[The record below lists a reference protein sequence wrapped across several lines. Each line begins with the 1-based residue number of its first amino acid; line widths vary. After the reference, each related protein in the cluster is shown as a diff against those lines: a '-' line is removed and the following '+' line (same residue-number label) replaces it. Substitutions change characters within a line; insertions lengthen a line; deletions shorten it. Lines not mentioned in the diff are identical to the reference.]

1 MLDLNRLQQQFSSFN
16 AYQSREQQLAAE
28 RLARACDAFAEC
40 HGDWEALRDRAATER
55 TGWLVPGLRE
65 APGAVY
71 ACAPRPTPVTV
82 VATDGSQVYPDRHV
96 EPTCYLLNVSRIAF
110 QYGTLERP
118 LMESVPDFRYRREDL
133 EDLLGDA
140 IETATAD
147 VVSAL
152 RDEQELEALLATA
165 LESRIAA
172 RPIVAVADG
181 TLIRWMLSGMR
192 NRALEER
199 LIARYIEI
207 LEGFRAERIPVCS
220 YISMP
225 GNTEV
230 VNLVR
235 LHLGEHRTAPPPEAS
250 LAGMPDR
257 WLFERTLGPCE
268 RSAVFESASHIQKA
282 YGAEDRICYFYVSLP
297 ARGAAEIGRVEVP
310 QWVADDPALLDL
322 VHAVIL
328 SECEKGDGYPMIL
341 AEAHERAV
349 IRAHEKALFY
359 ELVERQMEGAG
370 LRHAGSRKQASKR
383 RPTV

>member
-1 MLDLNRLQQQFSSFN
+1 MLDFTRLHEQFSTFN
-16 AYQSREQQLAAE
+16 AYQSREQQLVAA
-28 RLARACDAFAEC
+28 RLERACTAFADC
-40 HGDWEALRDRAATER
+40 HGVWEALRDRAEAEK

-65 APGAVY
+65 APGTVY
-71 ACAPRPTPVTV
+71 TASARPTPVTV

-96 EPTCYLLNVSRIAF
+96 EPTCYLLNISRIAF

-133 EDLLGDA
+133 EDLLEDA
-140 IETATAD
+140 LDAATAD

-152 RDEQELEALLATA
+152 RDEQELAALLATA
-165 LESRIAA
+165 LEARIAG
-172 RPIVAVADG
+172 RPVVALADG
-181 TLIRWMLSGMR
+181 TLIRWMLGALR
-192 NRALEER
+192 NAALEQR
-199 LIARYIEI
+199 LIQRYLEI
-207 LEGFRAERIPVCS
+207 LEGFREERIPVCS

-235 LHLGEHRTAPPPEAS
+235 LHLDEHRRPPSPEES

-257 WLFERTLGPCE
+257 WLFARTLRPGERT
-268 RSAVFESASHIQKA
+268 AVFESASHIQKA
-282 YGAEDRICYFYVSLP
+282 YGAASRICYFYVCLP
-297 ARGAAEIGRVEVP
+297 ARGGSEVGRVEVP
-310 QWVADDPALLDL
+310 VWVAEDRALLDL
-322 VHAVIL
+322 VHAVVL

-341 AEAHERAV
+341 SEAHERAV

-359 ELVERQMEGAG
+359 DLIERQMDGAG
-370 LRHAGSRKQASKR
+370 LHHVASRKQASKR